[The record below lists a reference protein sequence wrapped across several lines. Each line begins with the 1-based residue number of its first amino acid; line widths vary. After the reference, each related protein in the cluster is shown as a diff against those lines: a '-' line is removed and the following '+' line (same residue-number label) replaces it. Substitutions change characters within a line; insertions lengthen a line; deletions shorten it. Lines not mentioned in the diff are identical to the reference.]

1 MAVDERRRSQLY
13 ERLAGAV
20 GEEAAGTMFELLPPP
35 KTDLATADLERLERR
50 MEHRFELVDQR
61 FEQVDRRF
69 EQVDQRFEHLGEL
82 FAERFQRI
90 DGRFGHV
97 DDRFTS
103 LQRELEARIDG
114 ARDELLAA
122 FRGELVTAVAGQTR
136 AMLVAVVTSVA
147 AVGGLALALTQLLA
161 P

>member
-13 ERLAGAV
+13 EQLAGVV

-35 KTDLATADLERLERR
+35 QTDLATTADLERLERK
-50 MEHRFELVDQR
+50 MDHRFELVDRR

-69 EQVDQRFEHLGEL
+69 EQVDQRFEHLEEL
-82 FAERFQRI
+82 FAERFRQ
-90 DGRFGHV
+90 V
-97 DDRFTS
+97 DDRFTWM
-103 LQRELEARIDG
+103 QRELEARIDG
-114 ARDELLAA
+114 TRDELLAA

-136 AMLVAVVTSVA
+136 AMLVAVVTTVA
-147 AVGGLALALTQLLA
+147 AVGGLALAMTQLLA

>member
-1 MAVDERRRSQLY
+1 
-13 ERLAGAV
+13 
-20 GEEAAGTMFELLPPP
+20 MFELLPPP
-35 KTDLATADLERLERR
+35 QTELATTADLERLERK

-61 FEQVDRRF
+61 FEQVDQRF
-69 EQVDQRFEHLGEL
+69 DHLERLFDERFRQVDDRF
-82 FAERFQRI
+82 RQV
-90 DGRFGHV
+90 DDRFGHV

-114 ARDELLAA
+114 VRDELLAA

-136 AMLVAVVTSVA
+136 AMLVAVVTTVG
-147 AVGGLALALTQLLA
+147 AVGGLALAMTQLLV